1 MTNFVA
7 FILAA
12 LLLVPA
18 LLVAIPVHE
27 MGHALAAYFLGDR
40 SVRYF
45 GYLTPNPR
53 RFLDPLGVIAVFVAL
68 VGWGR
73 RVPVQPNRIS
83 TPAQRVVH
91 ELGGPVAN
99 LVVAIVLGFLLR
111 FLLRLGMPYS
121 YDLSPGL
128 FGAAIYVIVFLN
140 LSIFAFQLLPIPGLD
155 GWGVIEAIFRNRN
168 ARFFYNVNSRR
179 QQIWIG
185 CIVVHLSLPAVP
197 GRQPAVDRDDAVLP
211 AREPNLIRRMRRLRD
226 SRVGR
231 TSSLPAVG
239 GLVNEPAY
247 AALVSEFGHARVVEA
262 IREQVEAE
270 RHGEATSGEERVML
284 IGAALR
290 AAVAPRLRHVI
301 NATGVILHTNLGRA
315 PLSRAAVEALARRR
329 RLQQPR
335 ARPRLRPSRREGL
348 AALRTAHGSC
358 SDVRRRSRSTTT
370 RPPSCW
376 R

>member
-7 FILAA
+7 FILAV

-83 TPAQRVVH
+83 TPAQRVIH

-140 LSIFAFQLLPIPGLD
+140 LSLFAFQLLPIPGLD

-168 ARFFYNVNSRR
+168 ARFFYNINSRR

-185 CIVVHLSLPAVP
+185 CIVVIFLFQLFQGASLLSIVMTPFYLPAS
-197 GRQPAVDRDDAVLP
+197 
-211 AREPNLIRRMRRLRD
+211 LI
-226 SRVGR
+226 
-231 TSSLPAVG
+231 SLGGCAGYGIP
-239 GLVNEPAY
+239 GLV
-247 AALVSEFGHARVVEA
+247 G
-262 IREQVEAE
+262 
-270 RHGEATSGEERVML
+270 
-284 IGAALR
+284 
-290 AAVAPRLRHVI
+290 
-301 NATGVILHTNLGRA
+301 LHPCL
-315 PLSRAAVEALARRR
+315 L
-329 RLQQPR
+329 
-335 ARPRLRPSRREGL
+335 
-348 AALRTAHGSC
+348 
-358 SDVRRRSRSTTT
+358 
-370 RPPSCW
+370 
-376 R
+376 